1 MELNNLLNIEPFDS
15 SGNKTAENAQETTFM
30 YRILQNSG
38 LSILA
43 VFLVIYLVAF
53 LIFGNA
59 GLLFDIAA
67 LVTLV
72 VFVVY
77 KYTTAD
83 TKIKTNIVRGL
94 TQKGVDFAGDPLSL
108 FTTIVF
114 IVCFYLIVFALRIPT
129 NELAPFTVMIMGVFG
144 WALIVFL
151 VIHNALKTLFKV
163 DLLVILR
170 DPSWLT
176 PVTGAAA
183 ADTSGNVVTNTT
195 PEVFN
200 IANNSYTYDDSQAIC
215 RAYDSRL
222 ATYDEIESAYNNGAE
237 WCNYGWSA
245 NQMAFF
251 PTQKKT
257 WQDLQNSEKHKNNC
271 GRPGVNGGYFANPNI
286 KFGVNCFG
294 MKPAAKKNDV
304 SWKDVSF
311 PKTEEDKKLE
321 EKIKY
326 WQDNLDENL
335 QVSSFNKIQWSRY

>member
-1 MELNNLLNIEPFDS
+1 MNHLINGMVGVEPF
-15 SGNKTAENAQETTFM
+15 ENAQATTFM
-30 YRILQNSG
+30 YNILQNSG
-38 LSILA
+38 LPILA

-53 LIFGNA
+53 LIFGNT
-59 GLLFDIAA
+59 GTLFDMAA
-67 LVTLV
+67 LVTLIAL
-72 VFVVY
+72 VVY
-77 KYTTAD
+77 KYMTAD
-83 TKIKTNIVRGL
+83 AKVKSNLVRGL
-94 TQKGVDFAGDPLSL
+94 TQKSVDFAEDPLSL

-129 NELAPFTVMIMGVFG
+129 NELAPFSVMIMGVFG

-151 VIHNALKTLFKV
+151 VIHNALKTLFNV

-170 DPSWLT
+170 DPSWIIPMT
-176 PVTGAAA
+176 E
-183 ADTSGNVVTNTT
+183 ADTSGNVVKNTK

-200 IANNSYTYDDSQAIC
+200 IANNAYTYDDSQAIC

-222 ATYDEIESAYNNGAE
+222 ATYDEIESAYTNGAE

-245 NQMAFF
+245 DQMAFF

-257 WQDLQNSEKHKNNC
+257 WQDLQSSETHKNNC
-271 GRPGVNGGYFANPNI
+271 GRPGVNGGFFANKNI

-294 MKPAAKKNDV
+294 IKPESKANDAKWVDV
-304 SWKDVSF
+304 PF
-311 PKTEEDKKLE
+311 PQTEEEKKME

-326 WQDNLDENL
+326 WKDNLDDENL